1 MYTPVYLRVFLL
13 SLPVYPC
20 PIYFSMHRASCS
32 QTRADSPPGAWAR
45 TKDSEERPLQKHLYR
60 WVAWQL
66 ADYQGM
72 TVSEIP
78 WAVSFCSLPGGLR
91 WSWNTLN
98 CVSSVFP
105 IPAHSLPLLGLKCG
119 ILGKRW
125 AVNLATY

>member
-1 MYTPVYLRVFLL
+1 MGRLNLTDLIRENLLEGVIPFLGFHGGVLKVYTPVYFRVFLL
-13 SLPVYPC
+13 SLPIHPC

-32 QTRADSPPGAWAR
+32 QTRADSPTGAWAR

-78 WAVSFCSLPGGLR
+78 WAVSF
-91 WSWNTLN
+91 
-98 CVSSVFP
+98 F
-105 IPAHSLPLLGLKCG
+105 AAFLGS
-119 ILGKRW
+119 
-125 AVNLATY
+125 